1 MFNTSS
7 KTISAVTAVTVVL
20 AISFATTTF
29 WILLSEQAATAGLLT
44 LDQAKIAQFNL
55 TETPP
60 PGLLQRDPQDIQR
73 EASGILNIAAKKTSD
88 VTGDTQ
94 SAVSSAVTSLP
105 QIEDYVPFNCS
116 FGMIVFC
123 VGFKHSR
130 SCSSS
135 QLTISAFVLD
145 KIQDLPNP
153 LRDSIQARVKDL
165 SSLPGS
171 LDSLPTAVLGCLI
184 AGSLSF
190 ITLLLLSYC
199 VAYGHPTRFATV
211 IQKIGARTQTMVHFG
226 VGLICCVPYVVLVAM
241 QHSVTRAVEKLPAWV
256 EIEAG
261 KIFGISIGAM
271 VFAIMF
277 AAFLAILS
285 CCIRAQSIREVS
297 RIGPST
303 HSPADVTRSPTSTRC
318 NV

>member
-1 MFNTSS
+1 
-7 KTISAVTAVTVVL
+7 
-20 AISFATTTF
+20 
-29 WILLSEQAATAGLLT
+29 
-44 LDQAKIAQFNL
+44 
-55 TETPP
+55 
-60 PGLLQRDPQDIQR
+60 
-73 EASGILNIAAKKTSD
+73 
-88 VTGDTQ
+88 
-94 SAVSSAVTSLP
+94 
-105 QIEDYVPFNCS
+105 
-116 FGMIVFC
+116 MIVFC

-171 LDSLPTAVLGCLI
+171 LDSLPTAVLDCLI

-199 VAYGHPTRFATV
+199 VAYGYPNRFASIV
-211 IQKIGARTQTMVHFG
+211 RNIDARTQTMVHLG
-226 VGLICCVPYVVLVAM
+226 VGFICCAPYVVLVAM

-261 KIFGISIGAM
+261 KIFGISIAAM
-271 VFAIMF
+271 VFAIIF
-277 AAFLAILS
+277 AAFLAIFS
-285 CCIRAQSIREVS
+285 CYIRAQSIREMS
-297 RIGPST
+297 RIGPSA
-303 HSPADVTRSPTSTRC
+303 HSLADVTGSPISTRY
-318 NV
+318 NA